1 MYLHS
6 KFLLGISICDRQP
19 VSICFM
25 TTKFRK
31 RNSTYIN
38 LDSIAGHFK
47 LLLNLVISASIV
59 YFVQQTELGHL
70 QEYLKQEP

>member
-1 MYLHS
+1 
-6 KFLLGISICDRQP
+6 
-19 VSICFM
+19 M

-38 LDSIAGHFK
+38 VDSIAGHFK